1 MLGDNIKRIRKFK
14 GISINKLAK
23 LSGISLGYLSDLENN
38 KAKNPT
44 MEKLNKI
51 ANILGVLV
59 EDFFREYPE
68 PPVDDAPTANPKDD
82 FDIVEESKTPYSPK
96 STEQF
101 NTPEEAMKFI
111 LGQPTIMGFGGF
123 DVNKMRNEDII
134 DFANELLNQLKLL
147 GYKYKK

>member
-1 MLGDNIKRIRKFK
+1 MLGDNNKRIRKLK

-23 LSGISLGYLSDLENN
+23 LSEISLGYLSDLENN

-51 ANILGVLV
+51 ADILGVSV
-59 EDFFREYPE
+59 EDFFRDYPE
-68 PPVDDAPTANPKDD
+68 PPAYDGPISKPEDD
-82 FDIVEESKTPYSPK
+82 FDVVRKNATTHETNGFETP
-96 STEQF
+96 QD
-101 NTPEEAMKFI
+101 AMKFI
-111 LGQPTIMGFGGF
+111 LEQPAIMGFGGF
-123 DVNKMRNEDII
+123 DVNKMSNEDIM